1 MQGWTV
7 HEVDPALEVAVEHD
21 LPALRPA
28 LEREVEQLWQ
38 AARARLGTALF
49 NGQVFSADRIAPRRV
64 GGHFTE
70 FRRIVA
76 QVARPDLFAELGL
89 RPLAVNGIVRVRD
102 GVLIGRRSLRTAYQ
116 AGMWQLPPAGSVDA
130 GAADAWGRIDLVAQL
145 LKELHEEVGI
155 VAERSAVGRPL
166 CIVEHPGSHVLDI
179 GIPIE
184 VPIDAAVAL
193 SLHARAGNGEYE
205 PVCVVPHAELA
216 TFLAGLG
223 GAVVPPARTFLA
235 RLGWLGPWDADGPS
249 AGARGS

>member
-7 HEVDPALEVAVEHD
+7 HEIDPALEAAVERG
-21 LPALRPA
+21 LPALGPA
-28 LEREVEQLWQ
+28 LEAEVERLWQ
-38 AARARLGTALF
+38 AARARLGAALF
-49 NGQVFSADRIAPRRV
+49 NGQVFSADRIRPRRV

-89 RPLAVNGIVRVRD
+89 RPLAVNGVVRLRS

-130 GAADAWGRIDLVAQL
+130 GAADASGRIDLVAQL

-155 VAERSAVGRPL
+155 AAERSAVGQPL
-166 CIVEHPGSHVLDI
+166 CIVEHPGSHVLDV

-184 VPIDAAVAL
+184 VSIDAATAL
-193 SLHARAGNGEYE
+193 ALHARAGNGEYE
-205 PVCVVPHAELA
+205 PVRVVPEADLPS
-216 TFLAGLG
+216 FLARLG
-223 GAVVPPARTFLA
+223 GAVVPPARIFLA
-235 RLGWLGPWDADGPS
+235 RLGWLEPS
-249 AGARGS
+249 DTGRLPAGAAGS